1 MLYVTNG
8 QRLAVGY
15 DNRYYRN
22 IFGEKHLSNIEE
34 IEVFS
39 VSGKD
44 CELDLTKYQGS
55 DKTKWNNED
64 YESLKETLKQF
75 IPLIRFVEISS
86 KNFYDKV
93 QPYKAIIPNNIYEEI
108 EEFYLKNTLPKT
120 KFYFKSI
127 LLKSTILTPR
137 I

>member
-1 MLYVTNG
+1 M
-8 QRLAVGY
+8 Q
-15 DNRYYRN
+15 
-22 IFGEKHLSNIEE
+22 IEE
-34 IEVFS
+34 IVAW
-39 VSGKD
+39 D
-44 CELDLTKYQGS
+44 CLIKWGIEQTPDLGS